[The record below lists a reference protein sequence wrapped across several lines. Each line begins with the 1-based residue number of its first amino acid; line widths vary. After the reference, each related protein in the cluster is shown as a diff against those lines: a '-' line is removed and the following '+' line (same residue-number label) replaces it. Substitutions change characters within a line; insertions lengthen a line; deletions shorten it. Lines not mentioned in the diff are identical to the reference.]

1 MTQDI
6 DFSKYK
12 KLDDVNHILLR
23 PGQYIGSLE
32 FKGDQELEEYDPS
45 LDRPIYRRYDAVLCK
60 SLITLFSELVNN
72 ASDERVRCI
81 NENRNYIVNQIC
93 IRVNPNTGKIAC
105 WDNGGMPVVKHP
117 EYDEWIPEM
126 LLGHLKSGSNFDDA
140 ARKDVAGLNGVG
152 SSLVNVM
159 SHTFKV
165 VTALN
170 SQQFEMTWTNN
181 MREKT
186 EAKIT
191 KTKPSNHFTYIEA
204 HLEMSRWSDIN
215 GPLTCIPNDI
225 VKKWLSRCI
234 EVAVMGCDIDPKRAL
249 EVKWEMEDEHGNVCQ
264 TYKFKFSHLW
274 EYKDLWQGTE
284 EFRGD
289 ENENYAFEVG
299 PSRFAAFESF
309 ALVNSIRCDYGK
321 HMDFI
326 ANVIADYVKDYI
338 KSKHGYDIKR
348 KQDIFKHMSII
359 SMWKIPAPD
368 FESQTKDYLATP
380 TEKFGF
386 PIIISDKLKKYLCKT
401 QLVQDIVDEQ
411 RAKKLLED
419 DKAKKEEQKRINKA
433 LEVKTKQ
440 FHVNKLVDASKKID
454 RDDCELFIVEGDSAS
469 QGLRQFRDAFTQGF
483 YCMRGKSI
491 GNCWYSSE
499 SQLIKKPELLGLMQ
513 SIGLKFG
520 QRAERQN
527 LRYGRISIMTDADV
541 DGDGIAALI
550 SLFFFKHWPELYE
563 QHMIYH
569 VLTPIVIATKY
580 DKRGLATDTKRF
592 YTQDDFDKVEDSLVK
607 AGYDCQYKKGLA
619 ALTMEEFEHCM
630 ENPVLE
636 EFKTTYDELDPTN
649 DTWKCFEAWFSN
661 NSDVRKNMMVGVS
674 LED

>member
-1 MTQDI
+1 MTDI
-6 DFSKYK
+6 SKYR
-12 KLDDVNHILLR
+12 KLDDIEHVLERSAI
-23 PGQYIGSLE
+23 YIGSLE
-32 FKGDQELEEYDPS
+32 FKSEQELEEYDPS
-45 LDRPIYRRYDAVLCK
+45 LDRPIYRRYNATLCS
-60 SLITLFSELVNN
+60 SLITLFNELIDNS
-72 ASDERVRCI
+72 ADERVRCI
-81 NENRNYIVNQIC
+81 RDNRPYIVNQIC
-93 IRVNPNTGKIAC
+93 IRVNPCTGKIAC
-105 WDNGGMPVVKHP
+105 WDNGGIPVVMHP
-117 EYDEWIPEM
+117 EYNEWLPEM
-126 LLGHLKSGSNFDDA
+126 LFGSLRSGSNYNEERGA
-140 ARKDVAGLNGVG
+140 VAGLNGVG

-165 VTALN
+165 VSALN
-170 SQQFEMTWTNN
+170 GQQFEMTWTKN

-204 HLEMSRWSDIN
+204 HLELNRWQDID
-215 GPLTCIPNDI
+215 GPLRFIPQDTI
-225 VKKWLSRCI
+225 KKWLSRCI
-234 EVAVMGCDIDPKRAL
+234 EVAVMGCDPDPKRAL
-249 EVKWEMEDEHGNVCQ
+249 EVKWELEDVSGNVEQC
-264 TYKFKFSHLW
+264 YKFKFGHLW
-274 EYKDLWQGTE
+274 EYKDMWQGTE

-289 ENENYAFEVG
+289 ENEHYSFEVG
-299 PSRFAAFESF
+299 PSRFGSFESF
-309 ALVNSIRCDYGK
+309 GLVNSIRCDYGK

-326 ANVIADYVKDYI
+326 ANVIADYIKDYV
-338 KSKHGYDIKR
+338 KSKFGYDIKH
-348 KQDIFKHMSII
+348 ISII
-359 SMWKIPAPD
+359 SMLNIPAPD
-368 FESQTKDYLATP
+368 LESQTKDYLATP
-380 TEKFGF
+380 TDKFGF

-401 QLVQDIVDEQ
+401 KLIESIVDEQ
-411 RAKKLLED
+411 KAKKLLEE
-419 DKAKKEEQKRINKA
+419 DKAKKEEQKKINKA

-440 FHVNKLVDASKKID
+440 FHVNKLVDASKKAN

-499 SQLIKKPELLGLMQ
+499 AQLIKKPELLGLMQ

-520 QRAERQN
+520 QRAERSN

-580 DKRGLATDTKRF
+580 DKRGQITDTKRF
-592 YTQDDFDKVEDSLVK
+592 YFQEDFDAVEDELVK
-607 AGYDCQYKKGLA
+607 SGYDCQYKKGLA

-636 EFKTTYDELDPTN
+636 EFKPPYDENEPTN

-661 NSDVRKNMMVGVS
+661 NSDVRKNMMVGVAF
-674 LED
+674 ED

>member
-6 DFSKYK
+6 DLSKYK
-12 KLDDVNHILLR
+12 KLDGIQHVLAR
-23 PGQYIGSLE
+23 PNTYLGSFE
-32 FKGDQELEEYDPS
+32 FKNEQQLEEYDPS
-45 LDRPIYRRYDAVLCK
+45 LDRPIYRRYDAILCS
-60 SLITLFSELVNN
+60 SLITLFNELIDNS
-72 ASDERVRCI
+72 ADERVRCI
-81 NENRNYIVNQIC
+81 NENRDYIVNQIC
-93 IRVNPNTGKIAC
+93 IRVNPHTGKIAC
-105 WDNGGMPVVKHP
+105 WDNGGMPIVKHP

-126 LLGHLKSGSNFDDA
+126 LLGSLRSGSNFDDTV
-140 ARKDVAGLNGVG
+140 RKDVSGLNGVG

-170 SQQFEMTWTNN
+170 GQQFEMTWTKN

-186 EAKIT
+186 DAKIT

-204 HLEMSRWSDIN
+204 HLEMPRWSDIN

-249 EVKWEMEDEHGNVCQ
+249 EVKWELEDEHGNVCQ

-440 FHVNKLVDASKKID
+440 FHVNKLVDASKKTD

-580 DKRGLATDTKRF
+580 DKRGLVTDTKRF
-592 YTQDDFDKVEDSLVK
+592 YTQDDFDKAEEDLVK

>member
-1 MTQDI
+1 MTDI
-6 DFSKYK
+6 SKYR
-12 KLDDVNHILLR
+12 KLDDIEHVLERSAI
-23 PGQYIGSLE
+23 YIGSLE
-32 FKGDQELEEYDPS
+32 FKSEQELEEYDPS
-45 LDRPIYRRYDAVLCK
+45 LDRPIYRRYNATLCS
-60 SLITLFSELVNN
+60 SLITLFNELIDNS
-72 ASDERVRCI
+72 ADERVRCI
-81 NENRNYIVNQIC
+81 RDNRPYIVNQIC
-93 IRVNPNTGKIAC
+93 IRVNPCTGKIAC
-105 WDNGGMPVVKHP
+105 WDNGGIPVVMHP
-117 EYDEWIPEM
+117 EYNEWLPEM
-126 LLGHLKSGSNFDDA
+126 LFGSLRSGSNYNEERGA
-140 ARKDVAGLNGVG
+140 VAGLNGVG

-165 VTALN
+165 VSALN
-170 SQQFEMTWTNN
+170 GQQFEMTWTKN

-204 HLEMSRWSDIN
+204 HLELNRWQDID
-215 GPLTCIPNDI
+215 GPLRFIPQDTI
-225 VKKWLSRCI
+225 KKWLSRCI
-234 EVAVMGCDIDPKRAL
+234 EVAVMGCDPDPKRAL
-249 EVKWEMEDEHGNVCQ
+249 EVKWELEDVSGNVEQC
-264 TYKFKFSHLW
+264 YKFKFGHLW
-274 EYKDLWQGTE
+274 EYKDMWQGTE

-289 ENENYAFEVG
+289 ENEHYSFEVG
-299 PSRFAAFESF
+299 PSRFGSFESF
-309 ALVNSIRCDYGK
+309 GLVNSIRCDYGK

-326 ANVIADYVKDYI
+326 ANVIADYIKDYV
-338 KSKHGYDIKR
+338 KSKFGYDIKR

-380 TEKFGF
+380 TDKFGF

-401 QLVQDIVDEQ
+401 KLIESIVDEQ
-411 RAKKLLED
+411 KAKKLLEE
-419 DKAKKEEQKRINKA
+419 DKAKKEEQKKINKA

-440 FHVNKLVDASKKID
+440 FHVNKLVDASKKAN

-499 SQLIKKPELLGLMQ
+499 AQLIKKPELLGLMQ

-520 QRAERQN
+520 QRAERSN

-580 DKRGLATDTKRF
+580 DKRGQITDTKRF
-592 YTQDDFDKVEDSLVK
+592 YFQEDFDAVEDELVK
-607 AGYDCQYKKGLA
+607 SGYDCQYKKGLA

-636 EFKTTYDELDPTN
+636 EFKPTYDENEPTN

-661 NSDVRKNMMVGVS
+661 NSDVRKNMMVGVAF
-674 LED
+674 ED